1 MLACFPP
8 VITWEQVGGL
18 LTDSAGPGTVLNT
31 ELGRRGYASGV
42 GGVWEGSFPSGGVPV
57 FVF

>member
-1 MLACFPP
+1 M
-8 VITWEQVGGL
+8 L
-18 LTDSAGPGTVLNT
+18 LTDSAGPGTMLNT

-42 GGVWEGSFPSGGVPV
+42 GGVWEGSFPGGGVPV